1 MATSTPNSDMGK
13 LLDYSVD
20 AGNDVIHNFEAQN
33 ITAEIVS
40 NLSDVQ
46 PIQLG
51 LKTLEKQLLVR
62 SLCKNSSTR
71 NAKLAL
77 FSLRLS

>member
-1 MATSTPNSDMGK
+1 MATSTPNSDMGR

-51 LKTLEKQLLVR
+51 LKTLEKQQLVR

-71 NAKLAL
+71 KC
-77 FSLRLS
+77 

>member
-1 MATSTPNSDMGK
+1 MATSTPNSDMGW

-46 PIQLG
+46 PIQPG
-51 LKTLEKQLLVR
+51 LKTLEKQQLVR